1 MIQEIKIQ
9 NFLSFKDEVTFS
21 FEATTDSTLSD
32 YYIIDSIP
40 GVKLLKLAMVYGAN
54 ASGKSNLINAVH
66 FLRNLIFND
75 VDNKEEEINFHAFEF
90 DSTRDD
96 PGKFEMIFYV
106 ANMKH
111 KYQVIVDKKFIYEE
125 KLFAYTSVQPSL
137 VFNRYYNDNLKTS
150 VIEFGS
156 KIKISNAAKEQISL
170 LTLKNISVFAAFAKI
185 NLTIPEIN
193 NVFEWFNNQFLPP
206 IFPSLDLTGYSDVLI
221 KENAEIKKSA
231 LEFIR
236 KADFNISDIHFITE
250 SKSVGDDFLKMLDY
264 APISKEEKERISNE
278 KSVSIENTFYE
289 HKIEKNGNTE
299 FHRLSEEFES
309 RGTLRYYGLSGPFH
323 KAIENNAFLIID
335 EIGTSLHPLLVI
347 HFIKEFLKKSKT
359 SQLLCTTHNMSLLME
374 KDILRRDAIWITEK
388 AKNGA
393 TSLYSIADF
402 PEFRKELSFFNY
414 YKQGKFGGIPELD

>member
-21 FEATTDSTLSD
+21 FEATTDTTLSD

-309 RGTLRYYGLSGPFH
+309 RDRFTKQSR
-323 KAIENNAFLIID
+323 
-335 EIGTSLHPLLVI
+335 TM
-347 HFIKEFLKKSKT
+347 HF
-359 SQLLCTTHNMSLLME
+359 
-374 KDILRRDAIWITEK
+374 
-388 AKNGA
+388 
-393 TSLYSIADF
+393 
-402 PEFRKELSFFNY
+402 
-414 YKQGKFGGIPELD
+414 